1 MTADGRDRAVDD
13 LIALVAGV
21 DGLLQMQATADARY
35 FASICSRKLTPDEQA
50 KTESLLLSAYRW
62 QYIVSGAQEA
72 RFTDILGELV
82 TPAQMQR
89 IGSALAPLAE
99 STRWAS

>member
-1 MTADGRDRAVDD
+1 MG
-13 LIALVAGV
+13 GV
-21 DGLLQMQATADARY
+21 DGMLQAQATADARY
-35 FASICSRKLTPDEQA
+35 FASICGRRLTPDEQA

-62 QYIVSGAQEA
+62 QYIVSGAQEP

-89 IGSALAPLAE
+89 SA
-99 STRWAS
+99 RR